1 MFDLITGK
9 VPRPFHD
16 RNVVPTF
23 VSIAAHFVMIMAVV
37 VIPVL
42 YVTEQLPPVQS
53 VMAFVTA
60 PPAAPPPPPPPPPPV
75 GAAAGVRIPP
85 QAAPRPGAMAAPIE
99 APAVITPENE
109 ANPNLEG
116 VPGGVEGGV
125 PGGVVGGIV
134 GGLVAP
140 LPPPPPPPPPPPRPT
155 APIRIGGQVKAPA
168 LVHKVPPVY
177 PEIAVA
183 AHVAGDVV
191 LEATVGADGRVES
204 VRVLQSRSPLLDK
217 AAVDAVKQWQYSP
230 LVLNDTAWPFVLTV
244 TLTFSIQR

>member
-16 RNVVPTF
+16 RNTVPTL
-23 VSIAAHFVMIMAVV
+23 VSIAGHFFIVMAVV

-42 YVTEQLPPVQS
+42 YVTDQLPEVPV

-75 GAAAGVRIPP
+75 SAAAAAIPP
-85 QAAPRPGAMAAPIE
+85 QPPPNPLAAPIE

-109 ANPNLEG
+109 ANPSAEG
-116 VPGGVEGGV
+116 VLGGVEGGV

-134 GGLVAP
+134 GGLA
-140 LPPPPPPPPPPPRPT
+140 LAPPPPPPPPPPQPA

-168 LVHKVPPVY
+168 LIHRVQPVY
-177 PEIAVA
+177 PDIAVA

-191 LEATVGADGRVES
+191 LEATVDAEGQVES
-204 VRVLQSRSPLLDK
+204 VRVLQSRSHLLDK
-217 AAVDAVKQWQYSP
+217 AAIEAVKQWRYSP
-230 LVLNDTAWPFVLTV
+230 LILNDTAWPFILTV
-244 TLTFSIQR
+244 TLTFSIQG